1 MKRIVLLT
9 ALVITSLCAWAQQ
22 LRTPSKMAESN
33 REYLQHGVRHITS
46 SLGQKSMQ
54 RYSMQPTD
62 RLMRTDLNSRRIAAK
77 TRITNYE
84 LVDKQPAGEVKMFYR
99 SSKNYYTAAGTNFQT
114 DDQHGLMKSVIYNE
128 EGETADGDVVVAID
142 GDKLYMNT
150 ILDLD
155 PKATLVGTIKGNK
168 VEFATDQY
176 LGLYPKADA
185 TAYFGGAKY
194 RIEQEEVIPGMGFMM
209 DHWYYDVT
217 PSLVMDYD
225 AEKRTL
231 TAPEGTTFL
240 LNATKPSVDVIYIWA
255 LSDAYFAFKSEIA
268 GIDDDLSVEGK
279 EVKSVKYFNLKGMQI
294 AKPEKG
300 VCIQAVTFTDG
311 STMTKKMVR

>member
-1 MKRIVLLT
+1 MPLYQSIDYSENGDYYIYLAKVVAMNPNDEKKVYVPDFSAKNVTFSIDEATGVVSLDELKDDKAVLG
-9 ALVITSLCAWAQQ
+9 LVFSNNMSYNNFADFNSVYTPLDEEIT
-22 LRTPSKMAESN
+22 
-33 REYLQHGVRHITS
+33 
-46 SLGQKSMQ
+46 
-54 RYSMQPTD
+54 
-62 RLMRTDLNSRRIAAK
+62 LMPENL
-77 TRITNYE
+77 
-84 LVDKQPAGEVKMFYR
+84 KQEKW
-99 SSKNYYTAAGTNFQT
+99 
-114 DDQHGLMKSVIYNE
+114 SVIYNE
-128 EGETADGDVVVAID
+128 EGETADGEVVVAMD
-142 GDKLYMNT
+142 GDKLYMNS

-194 RIEQEEVIPGMGFMM
+194 RIEQEEVIPGTGFMM

-240 LNATKPSVDVIYIWA
+240 LNATKPSVDVMYIWA

-268 GIDDDLSVEGK
+268 GIDNDLTVEGK

-300 VCIQAVTFTDG
+300 VCIQAVMFTDG